1 VIVEVADAFKLAD
14 VDRYDAIVLSGSLPT
29 MGQLAADSFAR
40 ALKVGGRLFAVVGRG
55 PAMQAVKITRTAQND
70 WQREEL
76 FETVIPPLVNA
87 YQPSSFVF

>member
-1 VIVEVADAFKLAD
+1 
-14 VDRYDAIVLSGSLPT
+14 
-29 MGQLAADSFAR
+29 
-40 ALKVGGRLFAVVGRG
+40 
-55 PAMQAVKITRTAQND
+55 MQAVKITRTAQND